1 MANNA
6 SFRFE
11 RVFAGTLLG
20 ASEPVMAAITAVVF
34 TGAVFS
40 WADFAGFALIFIMM
54 ILLR

>member
-1 MANNA
+1 M
-6 SFRFE
+6 
-11 RVFAGTLLG
+11 RVGSVRGTLLG